1 MKKRT
6 LDMSLGDP
14 LYPFRSAARYAFAQA
29 ARDLNKY
36 QFMAQGR
43 SQPAVQSTY
52 RAISDH
58 FTARGIRPPDWSGL
72 SYSHFTMTG
81 GGTTEAYN
89 LVIQLL
95 ADDVRAQ
102 NQKYQRGLK
111 PVTLM
116 PIPTYGFFMQQP
128 EREGIEVVTIERPLD
143 GKGHITPEILKKA
156 LIEIYEKGQRVIA
169 YYDSNPNNPLGIIRG
184 EAETRALADVF
195 QAVKPYYRQDD
206 ALALQ
211 KWQETQ
217 EPIETEMLGQT
228 LKTKRG
234 RLWDGPASRI
244 RIIDDIVYDGLEYGD
259 AKPFAFAQIPEL
271 YKDTFTLA
279 GPSKAGL
286 VNLRGGVVIGNDK
299 DIHEIEQ
306 RRVEYNYFPARPT
319 LAAMEAFYSP
329 AEKFAAARARHLARM
344 NAEHR
349 FRGLFMKALVNGL
362 STLAEANDADRKKIV
377 SAYARLEKCGVKDA
391 RAALDRGIRN
401 IKIITTPESGF
412 FHLVDLGALRG
423 GTYTA
428 SHNAWDKD
436 KKFDSYY
443 DLANIVSG
451 AQNIGIASAGWMGL
465 PRDSLLMRAT
475 FAAPLEDIL
484 EYTKRLRLVSRAVR
498 LPASDRA
505 ASDGVPSCCTA
516 SNDTATAAPA
526 L

>member
-1 MKKRT
+1 MEKRK

-43 SQPAVQSTY
+43 SQPEVQRTY

-58 FTARGIRPPDWSGL
+58 FTMRGIKPPDWTGL
-72 SYSHFTMTG
+72 SYGHFTMTG

-89 LVIQLL
+89 LIIQLL
-95 ADDVRAQ
+95 ADDVRKQ
-102 NQKYQRGLK
+102 NEKYQRGLK
-111 PVTLM
+111 PVILM

-156 LIEIYEKGQRVIA
+156 LIETYEKGQRVIA

-184 EAETRALADVF
+184 AEETRALAEVF

-206 ALALQ
+206 ALALE

-217 EPIETEMLGQT
+217 EPIEYEMMGQT
-228 LKTKRG
+228 FRNKRG
-234 RLWDGPASRI
+234 KMWDGPASRI

-259 AKPFAFAQIPEL
+259 RKPFAFAQIPQI
-271 YKDTFTLA
+271 YKDTFTIA

-299 DIHEIEQ
+299 DIREIEK
-306 RRVEYNYFPARPT
+306 RRTEYNYFPARPT

-329 AEKFAAARARHLARM
+329 EEKFADARAKHLARM
-344 NAEHR
+344 NKEHR
-349 FRGLFMKALVNGL
+349 FRGLFMKALINGIN
-362 STLAEANDADRKKIV
+362 TLDEAGDDDKKKII
-377 SAYARLEKCGVKDA
+377 SAYARLEKCGVKAA
-391 RAALDRGIRN
+391 RATLEKGIEN
-401 IKIITTPESGF
+401 IKVITTPESGF
-412 FHLVDLGALRG
+412 FHLVDFSALRG
-423 GTYTA
+423 GTFA
-428 SHNAWDKD
+428 SPRNAWDKN

-443 DLANIVSG
+443 DLISIVSDE
-451 AQNIGIASAGWMGL
+451 QQIGLASAGWMGM
-465 PRDSLLMRAT
+465 PDHTLLTRAT
-475 FAAPLEDIL
+475 FAVPLEDIL
-484 EYTKRLRLVSRAVR
+484 EYTKRLRLVSRAVKT
-498 LPASDRA
+498 PVNDV
-505 ASDGVPSCCTA
+505 DKSCCTA
-516 SNDTATAAPA
+516 ANNTTASAPT

>member
-1 MKKRT
+1 MKRRT

-111 PVTLM
+111 PVILM

-156 LIEIYEKGQRVIA
+156 LIETYEKGQRVIA

-228 LKTKRG
+228 FKTKRG

-259 AKPFAFAQIPEL
+259 KKPFAFAQIPQM

-286 VNLRGGVVIGNDK
+286 VNLRGGVVIGHDK
-299 DIHEIEQ
+299 DICEIEK

-329 AEKFAAARARHLARM
+329 AEKFADARARHLARM
-344 NAEHR
+344 NKEHR
-349 FRGLFMKALVNGL
+349 FRGLFMKALINGIN
-362 STLAEANDADRKKIV
+362 TLDEASDDDKRKIIGV
-377 SAYARLEKCGVKDA
+377 YARLEECGIKAA
-391 RAALDRGIRN
+391 RAALEEGIKN
-401 IKIITTPESGF
+401 VKVITAPESGF
-412 FHLVDLGALRG
+412 FHLVDFSAWRG
-423 GTYTA
+423 GRFTSA
-428 SHNAWDKD
+428 RNSWDKD
-436 KKFDSYY
+436 KTFESYY
-443 DLANIVSG
+443 DLINILSDEE
-451 AQNIGIASAGWMGL
+451 NIGLASAGWMGL
-465 PRDSLLMRAT
+465 PGDTLVTRAT

-484 EYTKRLRLVSRAVR
+484 EYTKRLRRASAAIK
-498 LPASDRA
+498 PAANASDK
-505 ASDGVPSCCTA
+505 SCCTA
-516 SNDTATAAPA
+516 SNNASASAPT

>member
-1 MKKRT
+1 MDKRK

-43 SQPAVQSTY
+43 SQPEVERTY
-52 RAISDH
+52 YAISEY
-58 FTARGIRPPDWSGL
+58 FTRRGIRPPNYTGL

-111 PVTLM
+111 PVILM

-143 GKGHITPEILKKA
+143 GKGHITPALLKKA
-156 LIEIYEKGQRVIA
+156 LLETYENGQRVIA

-184 EAETRALADVF
+184 EEETRALAQVF
-195 QAVKPYYRQDD
+195 RDVKPYYKRDD
-206 ALALQ
+206 ELALE

-217 EPIETEMLGQT
+217 EPYEYELLGQ
-228 LKTKRG
+228 KFKGKRG

-259 AKPFAFAQIPEL
+259 KKPFAFAQIPQL

-286 VNLRGGVVIGNDK
+286 VNLRGGVVIGHDK
-299 DIHEIEQ
+299 DIYEIEK
-306 RRVEYNYFPARPT
+306 RRTEYNYFPARPT

-329 AEKFAAARARHLARM
+329 EEKFAAARSKHLARM
-344 NAEHR
+344 NKEHR
-349 FRGLFMKALVNGL
+349 FRGLFMKALINGIN
-362 STLAEANDADRKKIV
+362 TLDEANDDDKKKIIG
-377 SAYARLEKCGVKDA
+377 AYARLKECSTKTA
-391 RAALDRGIRN
+391 RAKLERGIKN
-401 IKIITTPESGF
+401 IKVITTPESGF
-412 FHLVDLGALRG
+412 FHLIDFSSLRD
-423 GTYTA
+423 GTYESTH
-428 SHNAWDKD
+428 SPWDKNT
-436 KKFDSYY
+436 KFESYH
-443 DLANIVSG
+443 DIVTLVSNE
-451 AQNIGIASAGWMGL
+451 QQVSLTSAGWIGMPGNT
-465 PRDSLLMRAT
+465 LLTRAT

-498 LPASDRA
+498 PPAPEA
-505 ASDGVPSCCTA
+505 EKPCCTA
-516 SNDTATAAPA
+516 SNNASAPA
-526 L
+526 VTL